1 MYKIMIIEDSIH
13 IRNELSELLTR
24 NGYRVMVPSEF
35 DELHRLIQTMLPD
48 LLLLDINLPEVDG
61 FKLCTEIRR
70 FSNLPIIF
78 VTSRSSDLDELMSIT
93 LGGDDFIS
101 KPYNTA
107 VLLARISA
115 LLKRAYAKSNL
126 GDVVMHNGVKLHI
139 LSSRVEYDSK
149 SVDLTRNELKILH
162 YLIANKGVI
171 VSRSDIIEHLWD
183 SELFIDDNTLS
194 VNVTRL
200 RCKLEGLGVNHF
212 IQTKR
217 GQGYQV

>member
-1 MYKIMIIEDSIH
+1 MYKIMIVEDSIH

-24 NGYRVMVPSEF
+24 NGYRVIIPSEF
-35 DELHRLIQTMLPD
+35 DELPGLVQTTLPH
-48 LLLLDINLPEVDG
+48 LLLLDINLPEIDG
-61 FKLCTEIRR
+61 YTLCTEIRR

-78 VTSRSSDLDELMSIT
+78 VTSRNSDLDELMSIT
-93 LGGDDFIS
+93 IGGDDFVS
-101 KPYNTA
+101 KPYNSA

-115 LLKRAYAKSNL
+115 LLKRTYPKSNL
-126 GDVVMHNGVKLHI
+126 GEVVMHNGVELHV

-162 YLIANKGVI
+162 YLIANKGII

-183 SELFIDDNTLS
+183 SELFVDDNTLS

-200 RCKLEGLGVNHF
+200 RSKLEGLGVNHF

>member
-1 MYKIMIIEDSIH
+1 MIVEDSIH

-24 NGYRVMVPSEF
+24 NGYRVIIPSEF
-35 DELHRLIQTMLPD
+35 DELPGLVQTTLPH
-48 LLLLDINLPEVDG
+48 LLLLDINLPEIDG
-61 FKLCTEIRR
+61 YTLCTEIRR

-78 VTSRSSDLDELMSIT
+78 VTSRNSDLDELMSIT
-93 LGGDDFIS
+93 IGGDDFVS
-101 KPYNTA
+101 KPYNGA

-115 LLKRAYAKSNL
+115 LLKRTYPKSNL
-126 GDVVMHNGVKLHI
+126 GEVIMHNGVELHV

-162 YLIANKGVI
+162 YLIANKGII

-183 SELFIDDNTLS
+183 SELFVDDNTLS

-200 RCKLEGLGVNHF
+200 RSKLEGLGVNHF